1 MAIRRV
7 YKKKYKGVDMKSGY
21 FYKFKYQ
28 AWENDPHPTI
38 IFMYSLEGIHPNTGH
53 QWRLFQGINFTYI
66 PRSVRKRFI
75 NDWMRYLQSTSNVKF
90 TWELVKRKYPWL
102 KIATRRYFFR
112 PTYYIKS
119 LEEIPLED
127 VEKVVISTWSK
138 DFSKKVKSTLIN
150 KFRNVMRN
158 KGRAKKPRRR

>member
-1 MAIRRV
+1 
-7 YKKKYKGVDMKSGY
+7 
-21 FYKFKYQ
+21 
-28 AWENDPHPTI
+28 
-38 IFMYSLEGIHPNTGH
+38 
-53 QWRLFQGINFTYI
+53 
-66 PRSVRKRFI
+66 
-75 NDWMRYLQSTSNVKF
+75 MRYLQSTSNVKF

-119 LEEIPLED
+119 LKEVPLED

-138 DFSKKVKSTLIN
+138 DFSKKVKTTLIN

-158 KGRAKKPRRR
+158 RGRAKKPRRR